1 MRVFLH
7 VWVCNMPLSWSSR
20 THRTA
25 MYSYS
30 ISPGRLLSQ
39 TPRVLINTFY
49 TFSQLSPNRNTN
61 STDDLTSNFT
71 EKESIK
77 CIRQQTSLL
86 SLKSTKCLPWRL
98 GFTPCCMKEAGV
110 YFHVWIRAFPLNL
123 PSSPRHCSFCP
134 VLCLLGFPV
143 ICFLVNK
150 QTQRSS
156 SAFYRGSLLLPRSI
170 SRYGSPPP
178 LLS

>member
-1 MRVFLH
+1 
-7 VWVCNMPLSWSSR
+7 MPLSWSSR

-49 TFSQLSPNRNTN
+49 TFSQLSPHRNTN

-98 GFTPCCMKEAGV
+98 GFTLSLLHERGGCILSCLNQSPPPQPS
-110 YFHVWIRAFPLNL
+110 PL
-123 PSSPRHCSFCP
+123 SPRHCSFCP